1 MLPSR
6 ARGSASFV
14 CLFVFGTEW
23 TDVFSG
29 DGATPEEFLRHCG
42 GMIIINTFI
51 GPLGEFVF
59 EPSYL

>member
-1 MLPSR
+1 MPVL
-6 ARGSASFV
+6 FV
-14 CLFVFGTEW
+14 CLFVFGTER

-42 GMIIINTFI
+42 GMRIINMFV
-51 GPLGEFVF
+51 GPLGEFVI